1 MPQINK
7 SVLFYLKAV
16 GDSRHLYS
24 VRQFLSGAFY
34 MRDSSTLYSKTLNIF
49 AHIFMVLYLVYATD
63 VHCIEINKKIYAKT
77 TVQCTVEL
85 NTT

>member
-1 MPQINK
+1 
-7 SVLFYLKAV
+7 
-16 GDSRHLYS
+16 
-24 VRQFLSGAFY
+24 